1 MIDLSVIIKP
11 VVTEKTSAQMGL
23 NKYAFQVK
31 KDAHKEDIAKAF
43 EAIYGVKPVS
53 ITTQIIVSKTRLIA
67 HGRTL
72 TKRPVNK
79 RAIITLAKG
88 KSIDPNKV
96 K

>member
-1 MIDLSVIIKP
+1 MTDLSIIIGQ
-11 VVTEKTSAQMGL
+11 VVTEKTSAQL
-23 NKYAFQVK
+23 EQRKYVFQVRR
-31 KDAHKEDIAKAF
+31 DASKGEILKAF

-53 ITTQIIVSKTRLIA
+53 ICTQVVNKKTRLY
-67 HGRTL
+67 GKNKVL
-72 TKRPVNK
+72 VKRPVNK

>member
-1 MIDLSVIIKP
+1 MTDLSIILGQVI
-11 VVTEKTSAQMGL
+11 TEKTSAQMEQR
-23 NKYAFQVK
+23 KYVFQVAR
-31 KDAHKEDIAKAF
+31 DAHKGEILKAF

-53 ITTQIIVSKTRLIA
+53 ICTQLVTKKTRLY
-67 HGRTL
+67 GKNKVL
-72 TKRPVNK
+72 VKRPVNK